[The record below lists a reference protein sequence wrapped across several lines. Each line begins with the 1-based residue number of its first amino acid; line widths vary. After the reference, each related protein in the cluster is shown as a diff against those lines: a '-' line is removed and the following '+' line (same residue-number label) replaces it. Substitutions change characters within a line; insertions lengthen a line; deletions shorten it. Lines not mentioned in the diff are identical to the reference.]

1 MTAEEYNNVV
11 NMCKKERKAKM
22 IRMLTTND
30 PEFKIAYK
38 CNRTQIRLVNVK
50 TGRFIVPYEYDSNA
64 GAWVDNYRVY
74 TVDNRLANGIDRLIT
89 SLDEAMQITRRDN

>member
-1 MTAEEYNNVV
+1 MTVEEYNNVI
-11 NMCKKERKAKM
+11 NMSEEGRKAKM

-50 TGRFIVPYEYDSNA
+50 TGWFIVPYEYDSNA

-74 TVDNRLANGIDRLIT
+74 SVDNRHADGADRLIT
-89 SLDEAMQITRRDN
+89 SLDEAMQIARRDN